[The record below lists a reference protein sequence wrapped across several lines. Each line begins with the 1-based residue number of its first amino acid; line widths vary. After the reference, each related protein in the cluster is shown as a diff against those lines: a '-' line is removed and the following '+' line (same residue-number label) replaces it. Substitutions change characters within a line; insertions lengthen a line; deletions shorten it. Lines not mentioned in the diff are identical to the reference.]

1 MGFYYRCEK
10 GRDSKYF
17 SNSAGINIGATPE
30 NSYDINVDDSEK
42 PMGHTGEF
50 TADFANKTLTGTLV
64 RNGYVS
70 RSKEQKLQQFT
81 ILMQKLKVIA
91 FLVKQTQK
99 YR

>member
-1 MGFYYRCEK
+1 
-10 GRDSKYF
+10 
-17 SNSAGINIGATPE
+17 
-30 NSYDINVDDSEK
+30 
-42 PMGHTGEF
+42 MGHTGEF

-99 YR
+99 IPMILILVKALRHLKVDFWWEGSRTCR